1 MHDNLSLKK
10 RKKEKK
16 NIHASE
22 IINYKIN
29 YFHYLMGLN
38 IDEEL
43 SPSERD

>member
-1 MHDNLSLKK
+1 MHDNLSQKK
-10 RKKEKK
+10 KKKK
-16 NIHASE
+16 CMTNR
-22 IINYKIN
+22 INYKIN